1 MNANI
6 CLATINKN
14 AKPLQ
19 NTNAIPHTLQ
29 HITEL
34 DKYL

>member
-6 CLATINKN
+6 CLTTINNN
-14 AKPLQ
+14 AKLLQ
-19 NTNAIPHTLQ
+19 NTNTIPNTLQ